1 MLTNN
6 YSLKIIK
13 NMFLEIVT
21 PEAILFSSEVDSLSA
36 PGING
41 EFQLLNNHAPVV
53 SILKEGIV
61 KIYVHTQEQIELNNL
76 NALLVVD
83 ATDDKILTLEIK
95 SGTLELNDNKAIIL
109 AD

>member
-1 MLTNN
+1 
-6 YSLKIIK
+6 
-13 NMFLEIVT
+13 MFLEIVT